1 MGIPTGKASLQN
13 SFCGARS
20 IRYSARPTGP
30 PASPNRDDWMPSSPA
45 HRPQNILKHPCICC
59 HYGCQHRREQRRWFD
74 RELISTTVLLPN
86 SISPWRRGP
95 ELNRRIELLQSSAL
109 PLGYRAKPQE
119 SLTLQEKKPR
129 ASAEIKFALPDS
141 PSSKSS
147 DVALARPCP
156 PCHYLT

>member
-1 MGIPTGKASLQN
+1 MSAGSLLTTV
-13 SFCGARS
+13 
-20 IRYSARPTGP
+20 RPAEPVG
-30 PASPNRDDWMPSSPA
+30 
-45 HRPQNILKHPCICC
+45 LE
-59 HYGCQHRREQRRWFD
+59 RRECRKKALAVQRGRRFSHKSSA
-74 RELISTTVLLPN
+74 LPSVFHSFFFSTPRFYTFRRNWAYLRN
-86 SISPWRRGP
+86 SRKGSFRKFTSQSTYQKSWEKMRKRPVWI
-95 ELNRRIELLQSSAL
+95 LQSSAL